1 MKRNIIKIFGK
12 KDLYQDPVLHH
23 IWSDLLKGF
32 MCIPWNNSLV
42 QFFFLH
48 LESLRPKLWKKH
60 QKPFTKFCDY
70 LYETYL
76 GPDAMFPHELWNHFD
91 QLMTRNEADM
101 TTNSSESVNSGLN
114 KHCPPLRK
122 ENAIYMRILRHK
134 RHHFNRYIDKVRMNN
149 LASSKRRRV
158 TTERFEKLQELC
170 IAYDCLSGPERQES
184 LIEFLGKFSCT
195 GNIPKLSKG
204 DIEDGSDIASSSDS
218 ESE

>member
-1 MKRNIIKIFGK
+1 
-12 KDLYQDPVLHH
+12 
-23 IWSDLLKGF
+23 
-32 MCIPWNNSLV
+32 
-42 QFFFLH
+42 
-48 LESLRPKLWKKH
+48 
-60 QKPFTKFCDY
+60 
-70 LYETYL
+70 
-76 GPDAMFPHELWNHFD
+76 
-91 QLMTRNEADM
+91 
-101 TTNSSESVNSGLN
+101 
-114 KHCPPLRK
+114 
-122 ENAIYMRILRHK
+122 MRTLRHK

-195 GNIPKLSKG
+195 DNIPKFSKG